1 MSMASSRKKT
11 GLGRGLSA
19 LFDESRAV
27 YQEGDQGAQNNS
39 TPREI
44 SIEMLEPG
52 KYQPRRHFDREALEE
67 LSSSIRE
74 RGLVQPILVRPI
86 GQPEAGRFEI
96 IAGERRWRASQL
108 AGLHRVPVIIREMED
123 REALELGL
131 IENLQRRDLSP
142 IEEARGYA
150 RLMEEF
156 KHTQEAMSRVVG
168 KSRPH
173 IANLLRLLNLPKEV
187 QDHINEGRL
196 SQGHGKVLAG
206 NDNARD
212 IAAEILRRNL
222 SVRETERI
230 ASRWGQDGAGAED
243 ETDAKPKKRRKTTT
257 IREKDSDLLAVEADM
272 TSMLGMECELE
283 MSSDAAGRLCVSFK
297 DFDQLDFLLA
307 RLMEQDRG

>member
-1 MSMASSRKKT
+1 MTMTTSRKRT
-11 GLGRGLSA
+11 GLGRGLGA
-19 LFDESRAV
+19 LFDESRAL
-27 YQEGDQGAQNNS
+27 YQEGEEDKNTAR
-39 TPREI
+39 PREI

-52 KYQPRRHFDREALEE
+52 KYQPRRHFNREALEE

-74 RGLVQPILVRPI
+74 RGLVQPLLVRPV
-86 GQPEAGRFEI
+86 GDPEAGRFEI

-108 AGLHRVPVIIREMED
+108 AGLHTVPVVIRPMED
-123 REALELGL
+123 REALEIGL
-131 IENLQRRDLSP
+131 IENLQRQDLSP

-173 IANLLRLLNLPKEV
+173 IANLLRLLNLPKDV

-206 NDNARD
+206 NENARD
-212 IAAEILRRNL
+212 IAAEILRRGL

-230 ASRWGQDGAGAED
+230 ASRWGQDGED
-243 ETDAKPKKRRKTTT
+243 TQEDKPARKTARKQPA
-257 IREKDSDLLAVEADM
+257 IKEKDADM
-272 TSMLGMECELE
+272 QALENDLSAMLGLRCDLE
-283 MSSDAAGRLCVSFK
+283 MHGEATGRLCVSFS
-297 DFDQLDFLLA
+297 DLDQLDSLLA
-307 RLMEQDRG
+307 RLMVQQRG